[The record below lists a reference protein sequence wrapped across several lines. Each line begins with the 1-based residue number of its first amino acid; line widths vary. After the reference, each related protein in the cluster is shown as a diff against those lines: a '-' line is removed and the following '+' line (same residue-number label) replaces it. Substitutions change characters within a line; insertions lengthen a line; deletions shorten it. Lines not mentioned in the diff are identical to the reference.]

1 MTPTSS
7 GIRANIRLH
16 FGPWRSGRIIA
27 RHLLRTRQGRDL
39 RRIITLEVTPN
50 RGDRIVMELTPN
62 SAIALA
68 NEIADQL
75 ESDPTP
81 FHPRERSPR
90 DAH

>member
-1 MTPTSS
+1 MTSTAP
-7 GIRANIRLH
+7 GIRLSIRHNLDR
-16 FGPWRSGRIIA
+16 WKSGRIIA

-39 RRIITLEVTPN
+39 RRIIALEITPN
-50 RGDRIVMELTPN
+50 RGDRIVVELSPKA
-62 SAIALA
+62 AIALA

-81 FHPRERSPR
+81 FHHRERSPR